1 MILLIDMSSS
11 NSNWCG
17 STEHGFFKQSRRN
30 FLSVGFLSTLGISL
44 NEALSLQSS
53 SNRPVKA
60 KSVINIF
67 LPGGMAHQESWDPKI
82 YAPIE
87 YRGPLGSVETVLTG
101 VHFSEN
107 MAMTAKIADKIT
119 VVRSMTHSEAAHER
133 GTHNMMTG
141 YKPSAALSYPSFGSV
156 VSHELGSRKD
166 IPPYILIPS
175 QPTEFAGTGYLSKM
189 YSGFSL
195 NADPA
200 QAGYRV
206 QDLSFPAGVDNKRF
220 EARKSMLETV
230 NDHFSSVSKDDRLSS
245 SDSFYQ
251 KAYSLIGSDTA
262 KAAFDIE
269 KEPSALR
276 DTYGRNAAGQRFLLA
291 RRLVEAGTRFV
302 TVTYGGWD
310 MHDNIA
316 NGMKGQLPNFDR
328 AYAALINDLDQRGML
343 DETLV
348 IVTSEFGRTP
358 KINATAGRDHWPSV
372 YSIALAGGGVKRGY
386 IHGSSDSVGAQ
397 PDSNPLTVE
406 NLSATIYS
414 LLGIDPDKRLI
425 TSDGRPVS
433 IVYNG
438 KVESDLLS

>member
-1 MILLIDMSSS
+1 MSSS

-17 STEHGFFKQSRRN
+17 SKDHGFFNQNRRN
-30 FLSVGFLSTLGISL
+30 FLTVGFLSTLGLSL
-44 NEALSLQSS
+44 NDALALQSAS
-53 SNRPVKA
+53 GKNAKA

-67 LPGGMAHQESWDPKI
+67 LPGGMAHQESWDPKFH
-82 YAPIE
+82 APIE
-87 YRGPLGSVETVLTG
+87 YRGPLSSIDTVLPG
-101 VHFSEN
+101 VKFSEN
-107 MAMTAKIADKIT
+107 MAMTAKVADKIT
-119 VVRSMTHSEAAHER
+119 VVRSMTHGEAAHER

-141 YKPSAALSYPSFGSV
+141 YKPSAALTYPSFGSV
-156 VSHELGSRKD
+156 VSLELGSRNS
-166 IPPYILIPS
+166 IPPYVMIPS

-200 QAGYRV
+200 QSGYRV
-206 QDLSFPAGVDNKRF
+206 QDLSFPSGVDTKRF
-220 EARKSMLETV
+220 TSRKSMLDAV
-230 NDHFSSVSKDDRLSS
+230 NEHFSLSNKDDRL
-245 SDSFYQ
+245 DAADNFYK
-251 KAYSLIGSDTA
+251 KAYSLIESESA
-262 KAAFDIE
+262 KDAFNIE
-269 KEPSALR
+269 KEPTPLR
-276 DTYGRNAAGQRFLLA
+276 DAYGRNSAGQRFLLA

-316 NGMKGQLPNFDR
+316 NGMRNQLPNFDR
-328 AYAALINDLDQRGML
+328 AYSALINDLNDRGML

-372 YSIALAGGGVKRGY
+372 YSIALAGGGIKRGY
-386 IHGSSDSVGAQ
+386 VHGSSDATGSQ
-397 PDSNPLTVE
+397 PDSDPLTVE

-414 LLGIDPDKRLI
+414 LLGIDPEKRLM

-438 KVESDLLS
+438 RVEKELLA

>member
-1 MILLIDMSSS
+1 MS
-11 NSNWCG
+11 
-17 STEHGFFKQSRRN
+17 
-30 FLSVGFLSTLGISL
+30 
-44 NEALSLQSS
+44 
-53 SNRPVKA
+53 
-60 KSVINIF
+60 
-67 LPGGMAHQESWDPKI
+67 
-82 YAPIE
+82 
-87 YRGPLGSVETVLTG
+87 
-101 VHFSEN
+101 
-107 MAMTAKIADKIT
+107 MTAKIADKIT

-141 YKPSAALSYPSFGSV
+141 YKPSA
-156 VSHELGSRKD
+156 HELGSRKD
-166 IPPYILIPS
+166 IPPYILIPN

-269 KEPSALR
+269 KEPAALR

-310 MHDNIA
+310 MHDNISS
-316 NGMKGQLPNFDR
+316 GMKSQLPNFDR
-328 AYAALINDLDQRGML
+328 AYAALINDLNDRGML

-348 IVTSEFGRTP
+348 LVTSEFGRTP

-386 IHGSSDSVGAQ
+386 VHGASDAQGAQ
-397 PDSNPLTVE
+397 PDSDPLTVE

-438 KVESDLLS
+438 HVEKELLS

>member
-1 MILLIDMSSS
+1 MSS
-11 NSNWCG
+11 NSNSKWCG
-17 STEHGFFKQSRRN
+17 GKDHGFFNQNRRN

-44 NEALSLQSS
+44 NEVLSLESKS
-53 SNRPVKA
+53 TLPVKA

-87 YRGPLGSVETVLTG
+87 YRGPLGSIPTVIPG

-107 MAMTAKIADKIT
+107 MPMTAKIADKIT
-119 VVRSMTHSEAAHER
+119 VVRSMTHGEAAHER

-141 YKPSAALSYPSFGSV
+141 YKPSPAVTYPSFGSV
-156 VSHELGSRKD
+156 VSHELGVRNN

-175 QPTEFAGTGYLSKM
+175 LPTEFAGTGYLSKM

-195 NADPA
+195 NADPS
-200 QAGYRV
+200 QAGYKV
-206 QDLSFPAGVDNKRF
+206 QDLSFPAGVDSKRF
-220 EARKSMLETV
+220 TTRKSMLETV
-230 NDHFSSVSKDDRLSS
+230 NDHFSSANSDDRLNA

-251 KAYSLIGSDTA
+251 KAYNLIGSDSA

-269 KEPSALR
+269 TEPAALR
-276 DTYGRNAAGQRFLLA
+276 DIYGRNAAGQRLLLA

-316 NGMKGQLPNFDR
+316 SGIKNQLPNFDQ
-328 AYAALINDLDQRGML
+328 AYAALIKDLEQRGML

-348 IVTSEFGRTP
+348 MVTSEFGRTP

-372 YSIALAGGGVKRGY
+372 YSIALAGGGIKKGY
-386 IHGSSDSVGAQ
+386 VHGSSDSVGAQ
-397 PDSNPLTVE
+397 PDNDPLTVE
-406 NLSATIYS
+406 NLSATVYS
-414 LLGIDPDKRLI
+414 LMGIDPDKRLM
-425 TSDGRPVS
+425 TPDARPVS

-438 KVESDLLS
+438 HVEKDLLS

>member
-1 MILLIDMSSS
+1 MSSTVH
-11 NSNWCG
+11 SNWCRG
-17 STEHGFFKQSRRN
+17 KDHGLFNQNRRN
-30 FLSVGFLSTLGISL
+30 FLTVGFLSTLGISL
-44 NEALSLQSS
+44 NEVLALESKSTL
-53 SNRPVKA
+53 PVKA

-87 YRGPLGSVETVLTG
+87 YRGPLGSIPTVIPG

-107 MAMTAKIADKIT
+107 MPMTAKIADKIT
-119 VVRSMTHSEAAHER
+119 VVRSMTHGEAAHER

-141 YKPSAALSYPSFGSV
+141 YKPSPAVTYPSFGSV
-156 VSHELGSRKD
+156 VSHELGVRNN

-175 QPTEFAGTGYLSKM
+175 LPTEFAGTGYLSKM

-200 QAGYRV
+200 QAGYKV
-206 QDLSFPAGVDNKRF
+206 QDLSFPDGVDSKRF
-220 EARKSMLETV
+220 ATRKSMLETV
-230 NDHFSSVSKDDRLSS
+230 NDHFSSVNSDDRLNA

-251 KAYSLIGSDTA
+251 KAYNLIGSDSA

-269 KEPSALR
+269 TEPSALR
-276 DTYGRNAAGQRFLLA
+276 DIYGRNAAGQRLLLA

-316 NGMKGQLPNFDR
+316 SGIKNQLPNFDQ
-328 AYAALINDLDQRGML
+328 AYAALIKDLEQRGML

-348 IVTSEFGRTP
+348 MVTSEFGRTP

-372 YSIALAGGGVKRGY
+372 YSIALAGGGIKKGY
-386 IHGSSDSVGAQ
+386 VHGSSDSVGAQ
-397 PDSNPLTVE
+397 PDNDPLTVE
-406 NLSATIYS
+406 NLSATVYS
-414 LLGIDPDKRLI
+414 LMGIDPDKRLM
-425 TSDGRPVS
+425 TPDARPVS

-438 KVESDLLS
+438 HVEKDLLS

>member
-1 MILLIDMSSS
+1 MTS
-11 NSNWCG
+11 NTFSNWCG
-17 STEHGFFKQSRRN
+17 GKDHGQFVSNRRN
-30 FLSVGFLSTLGISL
+30 FLSVGFIGSLGLSL
-44 NEALSLQSS
+44 NEALASQS
-53 SNRPVKA
+53 NGNAKA

-82 YAPIE
+82 HAPIE
-87 YRGPLGSVETVLTG
+87 YRGPLGSVQTSIPG

-107 MAMTAKIADKIT
+107 LSMTAKIADKLTI
-119 VVRSMTHSEAAHER
+119 VRSMTHGEAAHER

-141 YKPSAALSYPSFGSV
+141 YKPSPAVVYPSFGSV
-156 VSHELGSRKD
+156 VSHELGVRNN
-166 IPPYILIPS
+166 IPPYICIPN

-189 YSGFSL
+189 YSGFSI

-200 QAGYRV
+200 NNGYKV
-206 QDLSFPAGVDNKRF
+206 QDLSFPAGVDLERF
-220 EARKSMLETV
+220 NVRRSMLDAV
-230 NDHFSSVSKDDRLSS
+230 NSHFGSNDDDKLKA

-251 KAYSLIGSDTA
+251 KAYSLIGSESA
-262 KAAFDIE
+262 RSAFDID
-269 KEPSALR
+269 KESAKVR
-276 DTYGRNAAGQRFLLA
+276 DTYGRNSAGQRFLLA

-310 MHDNIA
+310 MHDNIT
-316 NGMKGQLPNFDR
+316 NGMRNQLPNFDR
-328 AYAALINDLDQRGML
+328 AYSALINDLDERGML

-386 IHGSSDSVGAQ
+386 IHGASDAQGAQ
-397 PDSNPLTVE
+397 PDSQPLTVE
-406 NLSATIYS
+406 NLSATIYT
-414 LLGIDPDKRLI
+414 LLGIDPEKRLM
-425 TSDGRPVS
+425 TQDARPVS

-438 KVESDLLS
+438 QVEKDLLS

>member
-1 MILLIDMSSS
+1 MISNSSS
-11 NSNWCG
+11 TGCNKK
-17 STEHGFFKQSRRN
+17 EHTLFNQNRRN

-44 NEALSLQSS
+44 NDVLALQSVS
-53 SNRPVKA
+53 DRPAKA

-67 LPGGMAHQESWDPKI
+67 LPGGMSHHESWDPKI

-87 YRGPLGSVETVLTG
+87 YRGPLGNVKTVIPG

-107 MAMTAKIADKIT
+107 LSMTAKIADKIT
-119 VVRSMTHSEAAHER
+119 VVRSMTHGEAAHER

-141 YKPSAALSYPSFGSV
+141 YKPSPAITYPSFGSV
-156 VSHELGSRKD
+156 VSHELGSRNN

-200 QAGYRV
+200 NSGYRV
-206 QDLSFPAGVDNKRF
+206 QDLSFPIGVDNHRF
-220 EARKSMLETV
+220 NSRKSMLEAV
-230 NDHFSSVSKDDRLSS
+230 NQHFSSIGSDDKMAAT
-245 SDSFYQ
+245 DSFYQ
-251 KAYSLIGSDTA
+251 KAYNLISSDSA
-262 KAAFDIE
+262 KNSFDIE
-269 KEPSALR
+269 KESSQMR
-276 DTYGRNAAGQRFLLA
+276 DFYGRNQAGQRLLLA

-310 MHDNIA
+310 MHDGIA
-316 NGMKGQLPNFDR
+316 NGMKNQLPNFDK
-328 AYAALINDLDQRGML
+328 AFSALITDLDNKGML

-348 IVTSEFGRTP
+348 MVTSEFGRTP

-372 YSIALAGGGVKRGY
+372 YSIVLAGGGIKRGY
-386 IHGSSDSVGAQ
+386 VHGSSDAQGAQ
-397 PDSNPLTVE
+397 PESNPLTVE
-406 NLSATIYS
+406 NLSATVYS
-414 LLGIDPDKRLI
+414 LLGIDPDKRI
-425 TSDGRPVS
+425 MTADSRPIS

-438 KVESDLLS
+438 HVEKDLLS

>member
-1 MILLIDMSSS
+1 MSS
-11 NSNWCG
+11 NSNSKWSG
-17 STEHGFFKQSRRN
+17 GKDHGFFNQNRRN

-44 NEALSLQSS
+44 NEVLALESKSTL
-53 SNRPVKA
+53 PVKA

-87 YRGPLGSVETVLTG
+87 YRGPLGSIPTVIPG

-107 MAMTAKIADKIT
+107 MPMTAKIADKIT
-119 VVRSMTHSEAAHER
+119 VVRSMTHGEAAHER

-141 YKPSAALSYPSFGSV
+141 YKPSPAVTYPSVGSV
-156 VSHELGSRKD
+156 VSHELGVRNN

-175 QPTEFAGTGYLSKM
+175 LPTEFAGTGYLSKM

-200 QAGYRV
+200 QAGYKV
-206 QDLSFPAGVDNKRF
+206 QDLSFPAGVDSKRF
-220 EARKSMLETV
+220 TTRKSMLETV
-230 NDHFSSVSKDDRLSS
+230 NDHFSSANSDDRLNA

-251 KAYSLIGSDTA
+251 KAYNLIGSDSA

-269 KEPSALR
+269 TEPAALR
-276 DTYGRNAAGQRFLLA
+276 DIYGRNAAGQRLLLA

-316 NGMKGQLPNFDR
+316 SGIKNQLPNFDQ
-328 AYAALINDLDQRGML
+328 AYAALIKDLEQRGML
-343 DETLV
+343 DEILV
-348 IVTSEFGRTP
+348 MVTSEFGRTP

-372 YSIALAGGGVKRGY
+372 YSIALAGGGIKKGY
-386 IHGSSDSVGAQ
+386 VHGSSDSVGAQ
-397 PDSNPLTVE
+397 PDNDPLTVE
-406 NLSATIYS
+406 NLSATVYS
-414 LLGIDPDKRLI
+414 LMGIDPDKRLM
-425 TSDGRPVS
+425 TPDARPVS

-438 KVESDLLS
+438 HVEKDLLS

>member
-1 MILLIDMSSS
+1 MSS
-11 NSNWCG
+11 NSNSKWCG
-17 STEHGFFKQSRRN
+17 GKDHGFFNQNRRN

-44 NEALSLQSS
+44 NEVLALESKSTL
-53 SNRPVKA
+53 PVKA

-87 YRGPLGSVETVLTG
+87 YRGPLGSIPTVIPG

-107 MAMTAKIADKIT
+107 MPMTAKIADKIT
-119 VVRSMTHSEAAHER
+119 VVRSMTHGEAAHER

-141 YKPSAALSYPSFGSV
+141 YKPSPAVTYPSVGSV
-156 VSHELGSRKD
+156 VSHELGVRNN

-175 QPTEFAGTGYLSKM
+175 LPTEFAGTGYLSKM

-200 QAGYRV
+200 QAGYKV
-206 QDLSFPAGVDNKRF
+206 QDLSFPAGVDGKRF
-220 EARKSMLETV
+220 ATRKSMLETV
-230 NDHFSSVSKDDRLSS
+230 NDHFSSVNSDDRLNA

-251 KAYSLIGSDTA
+251 KAYNLIGSDSA

-269 KEPSALR
+269 TEPSALR
-276 DTYGRNAAGQRFLLA
+276 DIYGRNAAGQRLLLA

-316 NGMKGQLPNFDR
+316 SGIKNQLPNFDQ
-328 AYAALINDLDQRGML
+328 AYAALIKDLEQRGML

-348 IVTSEFGRTP
+348 MVTSEFGRTP

-372 YSIALAGGGVKRGY
+372 YSIALAGGGIKKGY
-386 IHGSSDSVGAQ
+386 VHGSSDSVGAQ
-397 PDSNPLTVE
+397 PDNDPLTVE
-406 NLSATIYS
+406 NLSATVYS
-414 LLGIDPDKRLI
+414 LMGIDPDKRLM
-425 TSDGRPVS
+425 TPDARPVS

-438 KVESDLLS
+438 HVEKDLLS